1 MNEILL
7 PFRQKTMLLRMG
19 LCALVFIG
27 MAVPFKVMVLI
38 EGLTEVRPVN
48 AVPVVVGLLFGP
60 AGAWGCAF
68 GNLVAD
74 LFGTFSKASILGFF
88 GNFFAAYLP
97 YKIWHLWKRGEKPN
111 VKSGKNIGIYILLTA
126 ISALA
131 VAIFLACGLDVFL
144 GMWIPDIFYIV
155 FFNNLGFPL
164 IIGLSVFIVPTCAEH
179 QVEPFIPGRSAGR
192 LKQEKGG
199 LHLLVAA
206 GRLATVHPGLDC
218 GRLCHVYLCAD
229 AGRRRHFLLSLLI
242 FSLYNSGESLLPKK
256 YIRAG
261 LLIAVVLC
269 SSKTCQRAATKGIS
283 REVPVLKEYPLL
295 TVSWADY
302 IRENKIQP
310 VMPAPIPPI
319 RWLFLLLSTT
329 SGCYLV

>member
-97 YKIWHLWKRGEKPN
+97 YKIWHLWNRGEKPN
-111 VKSGKNIGIYILLTA
+111 VKSGKNIGIYILLVA
-126 ISALA
+126 ISSLA
-131 VAIFLACGLDVFL
+131 VAVFLACGLDVLL
-144 GMWIPDIFYIV
+144 GLWMPDIFYIV

-164 IIGLSVFIVPTCAEH
+164 IIGLPIFIVLTCDEH
-179 QVEPFIPGRSAGR
+179 QVEPFMPPADRQAGLNKR
-192 LKQEKGG
+192 RVGCICLS
-199 LHLLVAA
+199 LLVASQLCILVLIA
-206 GRLATVHPGLDC
+206 GGFAMSAFVPMQ
-218 GRLCHVYLCAD
+218 V
-229 AGRRRHFLLSLLI
+229 AGAIFLLSLLI
-242 FSLYNSGESLLPKK
+242 FSF
-256 YIRAG
+256 I
-261 LLIAVVLC
+261 
-269 SSKTCQRAATKGIS
+269 
-283 REVPVLKEYPLL
+283 
-295 TVSWADY
+295 
-302 IRENKIQP
+302 
-310 VMPAPIPPI
+310 
-319 RWLFLLLSTT
+319 
-329 SGCYLV
+329 